1 MAGVFDTISDYAS
14 NLFTGDGSTDFY
26 NSLISGGLGYL
37 GSRETANDARDS
49 ASQYAQTIKD
59 NASATMAAG
68 QPWSVG
74 GLGGTATFDQ
84 DSRTILQNLSPEL
97 QNIYEGAL
105 DRSGM
110 WGGQATALGADPFKG
125 ADMFYNAQQEY
136 LQDDEDQLRNNLETR
151 MMAQGRMGT
160 TGGSRQY
167 GDLERSIGRGQA
179 ERRNAAFGQSQALI
193 DSLLGREVADIGLST
208 GLLEIPHGMAA
219 QGMGLGANL
228 GTLSTAGLKSRGDAA
243 DTLNKAFAP
252 SAMGSALS
260 GLSNAFSTKK
270 V

>member
-1 MAGVFDTISDYAS
+1 MGVFDTIKNYAS

-74 GLGGTATFDQ
+74 GLGG
-84 DSRTILQNLSPEL
+84 
-97 QNIYEGAL
+97 
-105 DRSGM
+105 SGM

-260 GLSNAFSTKK
+260 GLGNAFSTKK